1 VLKKALQ
8 QQMNIRFD
16 PLTKGLLS
24 LAVLLMFTVALI
36 AGQAR
41 ANLPAEIS
49 ATSDFAL
56 STRSSV
62 ILDSESLQK
71 IHALP
76 YLVDTFLALPIDIE
90 LSIEELTLQS
100 GNADDTGSDDSAVQ

>member
-1 VLKKALQ
+1 
-8 QQMNIRFD
+8 MNIRFD

-49 ATSDFAL
+49 ATSDFGL

-62 ILDSESLQK
+62 ILDSASLQK
-71 IHALP
+71 IHSLP
-76 YLVDTFLALPIDIE
+76 YAVDTILALPIDIE
-90 LSIEELTLQS
+90 LSIDDLTLQT
-100 GNADDTGSDDSAVQ
+100 GNADDAGSDDSAVQ